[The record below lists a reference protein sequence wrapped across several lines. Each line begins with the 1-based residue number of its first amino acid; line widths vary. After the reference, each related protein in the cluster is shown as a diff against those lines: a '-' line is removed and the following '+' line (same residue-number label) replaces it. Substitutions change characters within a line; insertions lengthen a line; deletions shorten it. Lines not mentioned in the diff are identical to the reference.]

1 MITLGIL
8 TVVAFVL
15 LTTLIEMLSG
25 LSDNE
30 SAIIAGGILGVA
42 IIVLVL
48 FRCLLRRARATRR
61 IQIDVMIH
69 NGRIK
74 EECDKDWGKRNRT
87 FFRRRGKEIVRII
100 DRGESL

>member
-25 LSDNE
+25 LSENQ
-30 SAIIAGGILGVA
+30 SAIIAGAILGVA

-61 IQIDVMIH
+61 TQRDVMIH